1 MNRLKELRK
10 EKKLTQEDLAGKIG
24 VSKITILRWE
34 NGERQIK
41 PEKAEQLAKYF
52 RVNVGYLLGYEKDP
66 IKSLE
71 DFIRESDDPYS
82 SMRQDILQIF
92 EYIDPKEKE
101 LLYNIVKVFQAQK
114 EAQDDN

>member
-1 MNRLKELRK
+1 MNRLKELRQ
-10 EKKLTQEDLAGKIG
+10 KKGDTQAVVAEAMG
-24 VSKITILRWE
+24 VTRRGYQKWE
-34 NGERQIK
+34 NGESQIK

-114 EAQDDN
+114 ETQDDN